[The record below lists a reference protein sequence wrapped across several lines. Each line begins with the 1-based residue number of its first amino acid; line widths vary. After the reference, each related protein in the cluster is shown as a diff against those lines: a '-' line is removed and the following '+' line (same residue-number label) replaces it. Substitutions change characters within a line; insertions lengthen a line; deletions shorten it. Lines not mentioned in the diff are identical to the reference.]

1 MDILHKAFS
10 TDLYM
15 NALTQIDA
23 SCSLCVLYT
32 EQQIHSEFLSWVCKD
47 FITPHAAVFWWQ
59 PYLLWHHIDIY
70 WIRLL
75 WLLQEVM
82 HLCLQFSQCLI
93 LVILCLSV
101 SYFLGI
107 SCVCDFLGIS
117 IIIIAIFSWFLW
129 LKIMLR

>member
-59 PYLLWHHIDIY
+59 PYLL
-70 WIRLL
+70 
-75 WLLQEVM
+75 
-82 HLCLQFSQCLI
+82 
-93 LVILCLSV
+93 
-101 SYFLGI
+101 
-107 SCVCDFLGIS
+107 
-117 IIIIAIFSWFLW
+117 
-129 LKIMLR
+129 